1 MGRKQGRFNPV
12 CVLLY
17 YCYSDFHS
25 TSFSWNGLWSWN
37 DPIRLMERN
46 NKDNR
51 AAILLWKSYFAT
63 KISTKLRSGY
73 CWTKT
78 KSTIMSKLGLVEVE
92 SMSTSNRPR
101 CTSRQL
107 TCMHKLHIKFKSQVG
122 LFEVILWGIQKW
134 NTQRNWNSKF
144 LSYQVFKYNFEV
156 LLYGRSKKVPCI
168 ESREISLSQA

>member
-12 CVLLY
+12 CVLL

-63 KISTKLRSGY
+63 KMSTKLRSGY

-92 SMSTSNRPR
+92 TMSTSNRPR

-168 ESREISLSQA
+168 ESRENFA